1 MDKVIVRSVY
11 DAFEYVMDHYYPN
24 GQEEYAPRK
33 DTYAVISIQDTHT
46 DGFGFVFTK
55 TRYCKDVLTLYFD
68 DIFKEVRGAVLFS
81 EEQAE
86 EIISFIWKSR
96 NANTLLPLLRR
107 CFQIRSSRCFRSQ
120 DAWRGQYRVFPEAQS
135 EQAHLRYARR
145 SLAAHDRSTIV
156 TKRGYRCGIP
166 FMTIRNIPRH
176 PERHCIR
183 IPGCGLQQPRMYVP
197 G

>member
-24 GQEEYAPRK
+24 GQEEYTPRK

-96 NANTLLPLLRR
+96 NANTLLVHCYGGVSRSAAVGAFAVKMLGGDNTEYFQKLNPNRHIYDTLEEVWLRMT
-107 CFQIRSSRCFRSQ
+107 
-120 DAWRGQYRVFPEAQS
+120 EAQ
-135 EQAHLRYARR
+135 
-145 SLAAHDRSTIV
+145 
-156 TKRGYRCGIP
+156 
-166 FMTIRNIPRH
+166 
-176 PERHCIR
+176 
-183 IPGCGLQQPRMYVP
+183 
-197 G
+197 